1 MISDYLVDVVLKMD
15 FLMVKDITLHAIFPQ
30 NKLFLVIGCRWKKWG
45 VFLEK

>member
-30 NKLFLVIGCRWKKWG
+30 NELFLVMDGWKKWG